1 MYKKL
6 LMALLLIIN
15 HSVMIGVTEAAH
27 MPDEEHPF
35 GHTVDYDH
43 ADEPVEH
50 SSDDGHDY
58 HEQHHKH
65 GAHVHLGIALP
76 VNVDVAVQPVD
87 SVFMVT
93 HKALLSGLIYS
104 PPVPPPNR

>member
-6 LMALLLIIN
+6 VMALLLILN
-15 HSVMIGVTEAAH
+15 HSLMIGVTEAAH
-27 MPDEEHPF
+27 MPDEEHPY

-43 ADEPVEH
+43 AAELVEH
-50 SSDDGHDY
+50 SPDDGHEF

-65 GAHVHLGIALP
+65 GAHVHLGFALP
-76 VNVDVAVQPVD
+76 TNVDGTVPPAGAVL
-87 SVFMVT
+87 MMN
-93 HKALLSGLIYS
+93 HKFLLSGLTYA